1 MTLTAERAC
10 NSANI
15 LSETTELQGL
25 ARANSQSPT
34 AAESRISFHVVHVL
48 GAVYAWRLIEA
59 EGPAEGRKY
68 RRRMLCFAST
78 TQLRDALEAIAA
90 WMRADREFCATH
102 AIIHAGFHAVTTD
115 WVHPGL
121 RRRVWPLTAA
131 ASQGILGR
139 RFPPLLKID
148 NVSSSSSRMSLRPAI
163 RAFICSERLAPHY
176 HPP

>member
-34 AAESRISFHVVHVL
+34 AAESRISFQVVHVV

-115 WVHPGL
+115 WVHPEDFDDVFGPSRQLL
-121 RRRVWPLTAA
+121 RKEFWADGSHL
-131 ASQGILGR
+131 
-139 RFPPLLKID
+139 
-148 NVSSSSSRMSLRPAI
+148 SSRSIMLHAGYLHD
-163 RAFICSERLAPHY
+163 RAPG
-176 HPP
+176 